1 MTPNETLRHHI
12 TGAIERVEKEAI
24 QGKPAIQHFQT
35 GQYLHIKSETGNYA
49 LRIESGYTL
58 DQAVVATIMES
69 EREIER
75 IKRRL
80 KHYEAFHRGETVSHP
95 DALR

>member
-1 MTPNETLRHHI
+1 MAT
-12 TGAIERVEKEAI
+12 
-24 QGKPAIQHFQT
+24 IQHFQS
-35 GQYLHIKSETGNYA
+35 GQYLHIKSESGNYG
-49 LRIESGYTL
+49 LRIEEGYTL
-58 DQAVVATIMES
+58 DQAVVAAILES
-69 EREIER
+69 EREIDR